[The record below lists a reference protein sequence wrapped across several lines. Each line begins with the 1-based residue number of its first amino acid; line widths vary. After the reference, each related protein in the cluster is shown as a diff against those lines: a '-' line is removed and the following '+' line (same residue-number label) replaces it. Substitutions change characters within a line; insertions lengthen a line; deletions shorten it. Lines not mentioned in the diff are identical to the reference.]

1 MLLEA
6 QQKGEPYRLVLTDAH
21 MPRVDGFMLAE
32 KIKEAAEHEF
42 SDPGVLKQKL
52 MDLQM
57 MLELNQISEDNFRQ
71 LESALLARLEEVT
84 KEKEGSHA

>member
-1 MLLEA
+1 MFLLDDILLA
-6 QQKGEPYRLVLTDAH
+6 PVNGV
-21 MPRVDGFMLAE
+21 VWLAE
-32 KIKEAAEHEF
+32 KIKEAADHEF

>member
-1 MLLEA
+1 MFLLDDILLA
-6 QQKGEPYRLVLTDAH
+6 PVNGV
-21 MPRVDGFMLAE
+21 VWLAE

>member
-1 MLLEA
+1 MFLLDDILLA
-6 QQKGEPYRLVLTDAH
+6 PVNGV
-21 MPRVDGFMLAE
+21 VWLAE
-32 KIKEAAEHEF
+32 KIKEAADHEF

-57 MLELNQISEDNFRQ
+57 MLELNQISEDDFRQ

>member
-1 MLLEA
+1 MFLLDDLLLA
-6 QQKGEPYRLVLTDAH
+6 PVNGVIW
-21 MPRVDGFMLAE
+21 LAE
-32 KIKEAAEHEF
+32 KIKEAADHEF

-57 MLELNQISEDNFRQ
+57 MLELKQISEDDFRQ
-71 LESALLARLEEVT
+71 RESELLARLEEVT

>member
-1 MLLEA
+1 MFLLDDILLA
-6 QQKGEPYRLVLTDAH
+6 PVNGV
-21 MPRVDGFMLAE
+21 VWLAE
-32 KIKEAAEHEF
+32 KIKEAADHEF

-57 MLELNQISEDNFRQ
+57 MLELNQISEDDFRQ
-71 LESALLARLEEVT
+71 RESALLARLEEVT